1 MTPSEPP
8 SVQSASDADAR
19 RAVEHLY
26 SLDVAAQ
33 QVGMQVAEAGIGR
46 AVVSMRVLPSMA
58 NGHGLCHGG
67 YIFALAD
74 SAFAFAC
81 NSRGPRA
88 VAAQCHVAYLRPGR
102 PGERLVATAVEVAR
116 EGRSSIYD
124 VHVRC
129 EGAVVAEF
137 RGHARQVG
145 GSWLDGVAPA
155 G

>member
-1 MTPSEPP
+1 MTPVDPN
-8 SVQSASDADAR
+8 DAQA
-19 RAVEHLY
+19 
-26 SLDVAAQ
+26 
-33 QVGMQVAEAGIGR
+33 VAEFCAAAMWADDHASRTLGMTIDRIAPGT
-46 AVVSMRVLPSMA
+46 AELSMTVTPAMT
-58 NGHGLCHGG
+58 NGHGTAHGG

-88 VAAQCHVAYLRPGR
+88 VAAQCQVAYLRPGR
-102 PGERLVATAVEVAR
+102 PGDRLVATAVEVVR

-137 RGHARQVG
+137 RGHARQIG
-145 GSWLDGVAPA
+145 GSWLDGVPAPD
-155 G
+155 

>member
-1 MTPSEPP
+1 MDVDAHDPQAVADFCAAAMWTDDHASRQLGMTIE
-8 SVQSASDADAR
+8 R
-19 RAVEHLY
+19 
-26 SLDVAAQ
+26 
-33 QVGMQVAEAGIGR
+33 VGPGTAEL
-46 AVVSMRVLPSMA
+46 SMTVTREMS
-58 NGHGLCHGG
+58 NGHGTAHGG

-102 PGERLVATAVEVAR
+102 TGDRLVATAVEVVR

-129 EGAVVAEF
+129 ADQVVAEF
-137 RGHARQVG
+137 RGHARQIG
-145 GSWLDGVAPA
+145 GSWLDGLTPQD
-155 G
+155 

>member
-1 MTPSEPP
+1 VDVRDAQAVADFCAAAMWADDHASRALGMRIDRIGPGSAELSMTVTRE
-8 SVQSASDADAR
+8 
-19 RAVEHLY
+19 
-26 SLDVAAQ
+26 
-33 QVGMQVAEAGIGR
+33 MT
-46 AVVSMRVLPSMA
+46 
-58 NGHGLCHGG
+58 NGHGTAHGG

-102 PGERLVATAVEVAR
+102 TGERLVATAVEVVR

-129 EGAVVAEF
+129 DGVVVAEF
-137 RGHARQVG
+137 RGHARQTG
-145 GSWLDGVAPA
+145 GSWLDGITPQD
-155 G
+155 